1 MIKKRLIS
9 CIISLITVILLVFN
23 SSSYAQINTAKM
35 DSINLQFN
43 KASFKKTYI
52 NKLDI
57 KANNVNFAAG
67 NIKSISV
74 ICNGIKQKD
83 FFIERLSFTFHN
95 ALFNSERL
103 LSGQELLL
111 KQPVNAT
118 GSITITETNINAILN
133 NPKTL
138 KKLSNLSKVTIKQL
152 GLKMNAGLISFVEP
166 KAQILSNNTIRI
178 DMVAALAKM
187 IGFPVTLQTQI
198 SIQDGKI
205 ILINPKIIT
214 SGVGLPEELS
224 GILNNKLN
232 SIIDINEK
240 LKEDVD
246 IKFTSLTVTPH
257 SSINI
262 KANALIKKL
271 NFKKKK
277 K

>member
-57 KANNVNFAAG
+57 KANKVNFAAG

-95 ALFNSERL
+95 ALFNSDRL
-103 LSGQELLL
+103 ISGQELLL

-118 GSITITETNINAILN
+118 GSITITEANINAILN

-166 KAQILSNNTIRI
+166 KAQILDNNTIRI

-224 GILNNKLN
+224 GLLNNKLN

-257 SSINI
+257 SSVNI